1 MLVLITL
8 VNQKFCL
15 FIKICLIIS
24 EIKRNY
30 SCQIINYVQK
40 HLKPETVIKKNK
52 NIIPNLGIK

>member
-40 HLKPETVIKKNK
+40 HLKPETVIKKK
-52 NIIPNLGIK
+52 